1 MRIISVNVGM
11 PAMKAYGD
19 KQVTTGG
26 YKQPVA
32 SAMLRLRGF
41 EGDGQA
47 DLVNHGSPDQAAL
60 IFAAEYYPGWE
71 ERLGR
76 KLSPGAFSENL
87 TVEGATES
95 AICVGDVFRVGDA
108 LVQATQPRQPCSKLA
123 RKLGEPRLVDWV
135 IDAHQG
141 GIYVRVLEEG
151 WVSSDATFELI
162 TRHPDRI
169 SIATVNDVIYDRVR
183 DRALLARLAEMP
195 EFSADGRRRLAQKLS
210 RLE

>member
-1 MRIISVNVGM
+1 MRIVSISVGL
-11 PAMKAYGD
+11 PAVRDYGD

-60 IFAAEYYPGWE
+60 LFAAEHYPGWE

-95 AICVGDVFRVGDA
+95 AICVGDVFRIGDA
-108 LVQATQPRQPCSKLA
+108 LVQATQPRQPCGKLA

-151 WVSSDATFELI
+151 RVASDATLELI
-162 TRHPDRI
+162 TQRPDRI
-169 SIATVNDVIYDRVR
+169 SIATVNDLIYDRVR
-183 DRALLARLAEMP
+183 DRALLQHLATLPEYSVAGRQQMAR
-195 EFSADGRRRLAQKLS
+195 KLE
-210 RLE
+210 RQG

>member
-1 MRIISVNVGM
+1 
-11 PAMKAYGD
+11 
-19 KQVTTGG
+19 
-26 YKQPVA
+26 
-32 SAMLRLRGF
+32 MLRLRGF

-47 DLVNHGSPDQAAL
+47 DLANHGSPDQAAL
-60 IFAAEYYPGWE
+60 IFAAELYPAWE
-71 ERLGR
+71 EKLGR

-95 AICVGDVFRVGDA
+95 AICVGDIFRVGSA

-141 GIYVRVLEEG
+141 GVYVRVLSEG
-151 WVSSDATFELI
+151 LVGTDAPFELV
-162 TRHPDRI
+162 TQHPDRI
-169 SIATVNDVIYDRVR
+169 SIAAVNDIIYDRLR
-183 DRALLARLAEMP
+183 DRALIAKLAAMP
-195 EFSADGRRRLAQKLS
+195 EFSAAGRHRFAQKLA